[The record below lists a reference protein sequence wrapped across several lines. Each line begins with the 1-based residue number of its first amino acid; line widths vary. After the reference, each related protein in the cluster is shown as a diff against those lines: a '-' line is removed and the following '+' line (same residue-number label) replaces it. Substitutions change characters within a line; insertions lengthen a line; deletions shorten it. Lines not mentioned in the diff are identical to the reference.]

1 MYAHWILGSL
11 RLLPS
16 GQVSDLPGLWS
27 LPLSYVALCHLPERR
42 SGSHEWS
49 PLSQA
54 LISSLTHTVS
64 VFILALASIHPILPS
79 SVGMQTSGPSA
90 CHVHAVG
97 ATLLPQVHCSDFL
110 MHTNW
115 NLNLDTYFV
124 EPSAKWIWSP
134 LFKILF
140 SIKTVMESVQP
151 SGTCLSLCTSRTFT
165 KQAPIAV
172 TLKITP
178 VPHLPD
184 LWPNLMGGKK
194 SKESTCRMSHMIHFQ
209 MLWEKKKKL

>member
-16 GQVSDLPGLWS
+16 GQVSDLQ
-27 LPLSYVALCHLPERR
+27 PLSYVALCHLPERR